1 LIVLGVDP
9 GSRFCGYGL
18 IQVEKGKIVAA
29 GGDVIRLSESAPL
42 PDRLVTIH
50 QELGKVIEEYHPD
63 LASVEAIFY
72 GKNVRSAF
80 ILGHVRGVVL
90 MSLAQHALPI
100 HEYAPKEVKL
110 AVVGNG
116 NASKQQ
122 VAYMVNRMLPLK
134 EQKRRSD
141 VTDALAIALCHYYRG
156 MSGILRG
163 IESVR
168 LHQG

>member
-18 IQVEKGKIVAA
+18 LQIEHGTVVAA
-29 GGDVIRLSESAPL
+29 GGDVIRLTETAPL
-42 PDRLVTIH
+42 PERLVVIH
-50 QELGKVIEEYHPD
+50 RELGSVIDEYHPD
-63 LASVEAIFY
+63 LAVVEAIFY

-90 MSLAQHALPI
+90 LTLAQRSIPI
-100 HEYAPKEVKL
+100 HEYSPKEVKL

-122 VAYMVNRMLPLK
+122 VAYMVNQILPLK
-134 EQKRRSD
+134 AQKRRSD
-141 VTDALAIALCHYYRG
+141 VTDALAIALCHFHRG
-156 MSGILRG
+156 MTGILRG
-163 IESVR
+163 SASVR
-168 LHQG
+168 IHQG